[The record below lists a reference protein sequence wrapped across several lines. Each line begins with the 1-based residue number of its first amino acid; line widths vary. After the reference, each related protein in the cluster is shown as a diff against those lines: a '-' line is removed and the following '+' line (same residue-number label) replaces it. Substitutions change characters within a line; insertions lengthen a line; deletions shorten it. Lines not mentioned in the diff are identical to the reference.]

1 MHIVVCVKAV
11 PSSTE
16 VKMDPVTHTIV
27 RDGRE
32 SVVNPFDA
40 AALEVA
46 LAIKDERAA
55 TGEGCRVSVL
65 SMGIPATEA
74 LLRDGIARGASDAL
88 LLSDRAFAGADTL
101 ATSYAL
107 SCGIRELG
115 SASMND
121 AAASGA
127 SEQRAAAPGSAAPG
141 TPEGGTAAPGSAAP
155 GTPEGGTAAPGSAVP
170 GAPEHG
176 EAAPG
181 PSLPDLILCGKM
193 AVDGDTAQIGPEL
206 AGLFDMPCV
215 TDVRELVAIER
226 GRVTVRHAT
235 DAGIELVEVPLPAVL
250 TVAKDIAQPR
260 MPSIAGVRAAAGAP
274 VAVLSAARVQADP
287 ARSGLAGSP
296 TQVVRS
302 FVPERSDA
310 CEVLEGS
317 VPEQAAR
324 IIALAEE
331 AGL

>member
-55 TGEGCRVSVL
+55 AGEGCRVSVL

-115 SASMND
+115 SAGMGD

-141 TPEGGTAAPGSAAP
+141 IPEGGTAM
-155 GTPEGGTAAPGSAVP
+155 PGSAVP
-170 GAPEHG
+170 GTSEHG
-176 EAAPG
+176 ESALG

-260 MPSIAGVRAAAGAP
+260 MPSIAGVRAAAGVP
-274 VAVLSAARVQADP
+274 VAVLSAACAQADP

-302 FVPERSDA
+302 FVPERSDT

>member
-55 TGEGCRVSVL
+55 AGEGCRVSVL

-115 SASMND
+115 SAGKGD

-141 TPEGGTAAPGSAAP
+141 IPEGGTAMPGSSVSGTSEHGESAPGS
-155 GTPEGGTAAPGSAVP
+155 
-170 GAPEHG
+170 
-176 EAAPG
+176 
-181 PSLPDLILCGKM
+181 SLPDLILCGKM

-215 TDVRELVAIER
+215 TDVRELVAIGR

-260 MPSIAGVRAAAGAP
+260 MPSIAGVRAAAGVP
-274 VAVLSAARVQADP
+274 VAVLSAACAQADP

-302 FVPERSDA
+302 FVPERSDT

-317 VPEQAAR
+317 VPQQAAR

>member
-46 LAIKDERAA
+46 LAIKDERTAA
-55 TGEGCRVSVL
+55 GEGCRVSVL

-115 SASMND
+115 SAGMGD

-127 SEQRAAAPGSAAPG
+127 SEQRTASSGSAAPG
-141 TPEGGTAAPGSAAP
+141 TPEGGTAMPGSSVS
-155 GTPEGGTAAPGSAVP
+155 GTS
-170 GAPEHG
+170 EHG
-176 EAAPG
+176 ESAPG

-260 MPSIAGVRAAAGAP
+260 MPSIAGVRAAAGVP
-274 VAVLSAARVQADP
+274 VAVLSAACVQADP

-302 FVPERSDA
+302 FVPERSDT
-310 CEVLEGS
+310 CEVLGGS
-317 VPEQAAR
+317 VPQQAAR

>member
-27 RDGRE
+27 RDDRE

-55 TGEGCRVSVL
+55 AGEGCRVSVL

-115 SASMND
+115 SAGMGD

-141 TPEGGTAAPGSAAP
+141 APEGGTAMPGSSVS
-155 GTPEGGTAAPGSAVP
+155 GTS
-170 GAPEHG
+170 EHG
-176 EAAPG
+176 ESAPG

-260 MPSIAGVRAAAGAP
+260 MPSIAGVRAAAGVP
-274 VAVLSAARVQADP
+274 VAVLSAACVQADP

-302 FVPERSDA
+302 FVPGRSDT

-317 VPEQAAR
+317 VPQQAAR

>member
-55 TGEGCRVSVL
+55 AGEGCRVSVL

-115 SASMND
+115 SASKGD

-127 SEQRAAAPGSAAPG
+127 SEQRVAAPGSAAPG
-141 TPEGGTAAPGSAAP
+141 IPEGGTAM
-155 GTPEGGTAAPGSAVP
+155 PGSAVP

-176 EAAPG
+176 ESAPG

-302 FVPERSDA
+302 FVPERSDT

>member
-107 SCGIRELG
+107 SCGICELG

-127 SEQRAAAPGSAAPG
+127 S
-141 TPEGGTAAPGSAAP
+141 
-155 GTPEGGTAAPGSAVP
+155 
-170 GAPEHG
+170 EHG

-302 FVPERSDA
+302 FVPERSDT

-317 VPEQAAR
+317 VPQQAAR

>member
-55 TGEGCRVSVL
+55 AGEGCRVSVL

-88 LLSDRAFAGADTL
+88 LLSDRAFAGADPL

-115 SASMND
+115 SASKGD

-141 TPEGGTAAPGSAAP
+141 IPEGGTAM
-155 GTPEGGTAAPGSAVP
+155 PGSAVP
-170 GAPEHG
+170 GASERG
-176 EAAPG
+176 ESAPG

-317 VPEQAAR
+317 VPQQAAR

>member
-127 SEQRAAAPGSAAPG
+127 SE
-141 TPEGGTAAPGSAAP
+141 
-155 GTPEGGTAAPGSAVP
+155 
-170 GAPEHG
+170 HG
-176 EAAPG
+176 EASPG

-302 FVPERSDA
+302 FGPERSDA

-317 VPEQAAR
+317 VPQQAAR

>member
-55 TGEGCRVSVL
+55 ADEGCRVSVL

-115 SASMND
+115 SASMGD

-127 SEQRAAAPGSAAPG
+127 SER
-141 TPEGGTAAPGSAAP
+141 
-155 GTPEGGTAAPGSAVP
+155 
-170 GAPEHG
+170 G

-181 PSLPDLILCGKM
+181 SSLPDLILCGKM

-274 VAVLSAARVQADP
+274 VAVLNAARVQADP

-302 FVPERSDA
+302 FVPERSDT
-310 CEVLEGS
+310 CEILEGS
-317 VPEQAAR
+317 VPQQAAR

>member
-127 SEQRAAAPGSAAPG
+127 SE
-141 TPEGGTAAPGSAAP
+141 
-155 GTPEGGTAAPGSAVP
+155 
-170 GAPEHG
+170 HG
-176 EAAPG
+176 EATPG

-302 FVPERSDA
+302 FVPERSDT

>member
-46 LAIKDERAA
+46 LAIKDECTAA
-55 TGEGCRVSVL
+55 GEGCRVSVL

-115 SASMND
+115 SAGMGD
-121 AAASGA
+121 AAAS
-127 SEQRAAAPGSAAPG
+127 SVLEHRAAAPGSAAPG
-141 TPEGGTAAPGSAAP
+141 IPEGGTAM
-155 GTPEGGTAAPGSAVP
+155 PGSAVS
-170 GAPEHG
+170 GTSEHG
-176 EAAPG
+176 ESAPG

-260 MPSIAGVRAAAGAP
+260 MPSIAGVRAAAGVP
-274 VAVLSAARVQADP
+274 VAVLSAACVQADP

-302 FVPERSDA
+302 FVPERSDT

-317 VPEQAAR
+317 VPQQAAR

>member
-46 LAIKDERAA
+46 LAIKDERTAV
-55 TGEGCRVSVL
+55 GEGCRVSVL

-115 SASMND
+115 SAGMGD

-141 TPEGGTAAPGSAAP
+141 IPEGGAAM
-155 GTPEGGTAAPGSAVP
+155 PGSAVP

-260 MPSIAGVRAAAGAP
+260 MPSIAGVRAAAGVP
-274 VAVLSAARVQADP
+274 VAVLSAACVQADP

-302 FVPERSDA
+302 FVPERSDT

-317 VPEQAAR
+317 VLQQAAR

>member
-127 SEQRAAAPGSAAPG
+127 SE
-141 TPEGGTAAPGSAAP
+141 
-155 GTPEGGTAAPGSAVP
+155 
-170 GAPEHG
+170 HG

-287 ARSGLAGSP
+287 TRSGLAGSP

-302 FVPERSDA
+302 FVPERSDT

-317 VPEQAAR
+317 VPQQAAR

>member
-55 TGEGCRVSVL
+55 AGEGCRVSVL

-115 SASMND
+115 SASMGD

-141 TPEGGTAAPGSAAP
+141 TPEGGTAMPGSSVS
-155 GTPEGGTAAPGSAVP
+155 GTS
-170 GAPEHG
+170 EHG
-176 EAAPG
+176 ESAPG

-260 MPSIAGVRAAAGAP
+260 MPSIAGVRAAAGVP
-274 VAVLSAARVQADP
+274 VAVLSAACAQADP

-302 FVPERSDA
+302 FVPERSDT

-317 VPEQAAR
+317 VPQQAAR

>member
-55 TGEGCRVSVL
+55 AGEGCRVSVL

-74 LLRDGIARGASDAL
+74 LLRDSIARGASDAL

-115 SASMND
+115 SASMGD
-121 AAASGA
+121 AAVS
-127 SEQRAAAPGSAAPG
+127 SVLVHRAAAPGSAAPG
-141 TPEGGTAAPGSAAP
+141 TPEGGTAMPGSSVS
-155 GTPEGGTAAPGSAVP
+155 GTS
-170 GAPEHG
+170 EHG

-260 MPSIAGVRAAAGAP
+260 MPSIAGVRAAAGVP
-274 VAVLSAARVQADP
+274 VAVLSAACVQADP

-302 FVPERSDA
+302 FVPERSDT

-317 VPEQAAR
+317 VPQQVAR

>member
-55 TGEGCRVSVL
+55 AGEGCRVSVL

-115 SASMND
+115 SAGMGD
-121 AAASGA
+121 AAAPGA

-141 TPEGGTAAPGSAAP
+141 TPEGGTA
-155 GTPEGGTAAPGSAVP
+155 TPGSAVS

-260 MPSIAGVRAAAGAP
+260 MPSIAGVRAAAGVP
-274 VAVLSAARVQADP
+274 VAVLSAACVQADP

-302 FVPERSDA
+302 FVPERSDT

-317 VPEQAAR
+317 VPQQAAR

>member
-55 TGEGCRVSVL
+55 AGEGCRVSVL

-115 SASMND
+115 SASMGD

-127 SEQRAAAPGSAAPG
+127 SEQRTASSGSAAPG
-141 TPEGGTAAPGSAAP
+141 TPEGGTAMPGSSVF
-155 GTPEGGTAAPGSAVP
+155 GTS
-170 GAPEHG
+170 EHG
-176 EAAPG
+176 ESAPG

-317 VPEQAAR
+317 VPQQAAR

>member
-55 TGEGCRVSVL
+55 AGEGCRVSVL

-74 LLRDGIARGASDAL
+74 LLCDGIARGASDAL

-115 SASMND
+115 SAGMGD

-141 TPEGGTAAPGSAAP
+141 TPEGGTAMPGSSVS
-155 GTPEGGTAAPGSAVP
+155 GTS
-170 GAPEHG
+170 EHG
-176 EAAPG
+176 ESAPG

-215 TDVRELVAIER
+215 TDVRELVAIDR

-260 MPSIAGVRAAAGAP
+260 MPSIAGVRAAAGVP
-274 VAVLSAARVQADP
+274 VAVLSAACVQADP

-302 FVPERSDA
+302 FVPERSDT

-317 VPEQAAR
+317 VPQQAAR
-324 IIALAEE
+324 IIASAEE

>member
-55 TGEGCRVSVL
+55 AGEGCKVSVL

-115 SASMND
+115 SASMGD
-121 AAASGA
+121 AAAPGA

-141 TPEGGTAAPGSAAP
+141 IPEGGTAM
-155 GTPEGGTAAPGSAVP
+155 PGSAVS

-317 VPEQAAR
+317 VPQQAAR

>member
-55 TGEGCRVSVL
+55 AGEGCRVSVL

-74 LLRDGIARGASDAL
+74 LLRDVIARGASDAL

-115 SASMND
+115 SASMGD

-141 TPEGGTAAPGSAAP
+141 IPEGGTAMPGSSVSGTSEHGESAPGS
-155 GTPEGGTAAPGSAVP
+155 
-170 GAPEHG
+170 
-176 EAAPG
+176 
-181 PSLPDLILCGKM
+181 SLPDLILCGKM

-260 MPSIAGVRAAAGAP
+260 MPSIAGVRAAAGVP
-274 VAVLSAARVQADP
+274 VAVLSAACVQADP

-302 FVPERSDA
+302 FVPERSDT

-317 VPEQAAR
+317 VPQQAAR

>member
-55 TGEGCRVSVL
+55 AGEGCRVSVL

-115 SASMND
+115 SASKGD

-141 TPEGGTAAPGSAAP
+141 IPEGGTAM
-155 GTPEGGTAAPGSAVP
+155 PGSAVP

-176 EAAPG
+176 ESAPG
-181 PSLPDLILCGKM
+181 VSLPDLILCGKM

-250 TVAKDIAQPR
+250 TVAKDIAHPR

-274 VAVLSAARVQADP
+274 VAVLSAACVQADP

-302 FVPERSDA
+302 FVPERSDT

>member
-115 SASMND
+115 SASISD
-121 AAASGA
+121 AAVSGA
-127 SEQRAAAPGSAAPG
+127 SER
-141 TPEGGTAAPGSAAP
+141 
-155 GTPEGGTAAPGSAVP
+155 
-170 GAPEHG
+170 G
-176 EAAPG
+176 ESAPG

-250 TVAKDIAQPR
+250 TVAKDIAQPH

>member
-115 SASMND
+115 SASMSD
-121 AAASGA
+121 AVASGA
-127 SEQRAAAPGSAAPG
+127 S
-141 TPEGGTAAPGSAAP
+141 
-155 GTPEGGTAAPGSAVP
+155 
-170 GAPEHG
+170 EHG

-274 VAVLSAARVQADP
+274 VAVLSAAHVQADP

-302 FVPERSDA
+302 FVPERSDT

-317 VPEQAAR
+317 VPQQAAR